1 MTTDQPR
8 MSCFIQLEGK
18 DQIKEKK
25 KKKKKESIE
34 ISFHFISFQFIEFPI
49 SIPFHLFVRSFPVRS
64 RLVCQVRQSGFI
76 SISISVES

>member
-25 KKKKKESIE
+25 KKKRVHRNL
-34 ISFHFISFQFIEFPI
+34 ISFHFISIHRI
-49 SIPFHLFVRSFPVRS
+49 SHIHSIPLVRSFVS
-64 RLVCQVRQSGFI
+64 RT
-76 SISISVES
+76 

>member
-25 KKKKKESIE
+25 KKKKSPSKSHF
-34 ISFHFISFQFIEFPI
+34 ISFHFNSSNFPY
-49 SIPFHLFVRSFPVRS
+49 PFHSTCSFVRFPYVVGS
-64 RLVCQVRQSGFI
+64 SVKLGSQVSYPYPYP
-76 SISISVES
+76 